1 MSNDVK
7 IYRSYGTKA
16 NEVVGSKG
24 KPFTE
29 NLSVRVETM
38 ANDSLENA
46 LDTLQKA
53 AVRRAWDVRKTGLLA
68 NSIFYVTNKEG
79 KGAVGLNS
87 MKGTKHRVK
96 ESYVKMVSEE
106 GLRLSTKKGVA
117 TGFVGTMVS
126 RSVDATG
133 DDEAENTY
141 SRSVPAT
148 AAEAAEAGI
157 KTGEKIEKT
166 FEKERYKETLQ
177 YAPFVEYGTA
187 HTSARYFMRGAVE
200 DVRAQLNAEVSYKV
214 SDRIRGIIDSAFG
227 GGKK

>member
-16 NEVVGSKG
+16 NEVVGSKD

-29 NLSVRVETM
+29 NLSVRVEAMT
-38 ANDSLENA
+38 NDSLENA

-53 AVRRAWDVRKTGLLA
+53 VVRRAWDIRKTGLLA

-79 KGAVGLNS
+79 KGAVGLNL
-87 MKGTKHRVK
+87 MKGTKHQVK
-96 ESYVKMVSEE
+96 ESYIKMVSEE

-126 RSVDATG
+126 RSVDAAG
-133 DDEAENTY
+133 DDEAERTY

-148 AAEAAEAGI
+148 AEEAAEAMI
-157 KTGEKIEKT
+157 ETGEKIEKT
-166 FEKERYKETLQ
+166 FEKKRYKETLQ

-187 HTSARYFMRGAVE
+187 RTSARYFMRGAVE
-200 DVRAQLNAEVSYKV
+200 DVRAQLNAEISYTI